1 MMKVKQCLRWFY
13 EKVKTYNIIMN
24 EFGNDDD
31 GRQENIQINIKHE
44 RYTTRLYVILLL
56 GKINQN

>member
-1 MMKVKQCLRWFY
+1 MKVKQCLRWFY
-13 EKVKTYNIIMN
+13 EKVKTYNIFMN